1 MTSDFARLAY
11 GSFARLGP
19 GRRIAGY
26 LIEEQIGAGG
36 MAVVFRARDEV
47 LGRLVAVKVI
57 APSMSDDE
65 GFRVRFLRESRA
77 AAAIRSLHII
87 PVYGAGEAEGLLYI
101 ATQFVAGGDLAGL
114 VRRSGGRLAPRQVAS
129 FVSQVAS
136 ALDAAH
142 AAGLV
147 HRDVKPGNILVDTVP
162 ERPEHAFL
170 ADFGLSKGTAAQ
182 SSVAS
187 LTATG
192 QFVGTPDYCAPE
204 QVMGLRVD
212 GRADQYA
219 LGCVAFTLLTGS
231 PPFRRQETMATLFA
245 QLHEPV
251 PAVSGL
257 RPELPAGVDRV
268 IERVMAKAPAARYGT
283 CGEFAA
289 ALQHAL
295 TPARTG
301 QHHTTQNNAP
311 ALPSTRL
318 PPGQYAPA
326 SSEVSL
332 TSAPTDLLRPT
343 QSSRRGPVPPA
354 LTTDGTTPIRE
365 PARHASTVG
374 NGGADRN
381 GAGRHGAGRNAGR
394 RHAAGSPVRVTAR
407 GRRNTS
413 RIWAVASPTVVL
425 AAGALTVLLLHHPP
439 PTTPSAHPQ
448 VSQTIPRTSSAAA
461 STPGKGDA
469 IPSRELTGG
478 GYGFN
483 SPDGIASD
491 GTRVWVVNSN
501 ANSVTEINAS
511 NGRLIRVLKGASYGF
526 YVPYAI
532 ASDGTR
538 VWVVNSN
545 ANSVTEINAADGT
558 PMRSTRTD
566 TTGRFAFPNA
576 IALGGTYVWVI
587 NEDVN
592 SIAEINASNG
602 SLIRTLTGASYG
614 FNSPQGI
621 AADGTHVWVTNG
633 YGDSVTEIN
642 AADGSLIRTLTS
654 ASYGLIGAGAIADD
668 GTHVWVVNNG
678 TDSVTEINASDGSL
692 IRVLKGAS
700 YGFNKPG
707 AIAFGG
713 TYIWVVNNDDT
724 VTEINAADGAPIR
737 TLNGTSYGY
746 KDQLHIAADPTH
758 VWIANERAN
767 SVTQLT
773 PGTS

>member
-301 QHHTTQNNAP
+301 QHHATQDDA
-311 ALPSTRL
+311 
-318 PPGQYAPA
+318 
-326 SSEVSL
+326 
-332 TSAPTDLLRPT
+332 
-343 QSSRRGPVPPA
+343 
-354 LTTDGTTPIRE
+354 

-374 NGGADRN
+374 NGGPGRN
-381 GAGRHGAGRNAGR
+381 GAGRNGAGNAGR
-394 RHAAGSPVRVTAR
+394 GHAAGRAIRATTRSVRTAP
-407 GRRNTS
+407 
-413 RIWAVASPTVVL
+413 RIWASASATVVL
-425 AAGALTVLLLHHPP
+425 VAGALTVLLLRHPP
-439 PTTPSAHPQ
+439 SANSRLLPEFSPS
-448 VSQTIPRTSSAAA
+448 IPRTASAAA
-461 STPGKGDA
+461 STRGKADV
-469 IPSRELTGG
+469 ITSRVLTGG
-478 GYGFN
+478 GYHFHL
-483 SPDGIASD
+483 PDGIASD
-491 GTRVWVVNSN
+491 GT
-501 ANSVTEINAS
+501 
-511 NGRLIRVLKGASYGF
+511 
-526 YVPYAI
+526 
-532 ASDGTR
+532 
-538 VWVVNSN
+538 
-545 ANSVTEINAADGT
+545 
-558 PMRSTRTD
+558 
-566 TTGRFAFPNA
+566 
-576 IALGGTYVWVI
+576 YVWVA
-587 NEDVN
+587 NTHGDAVTQ
-592 SIAEINASNG
+592 INASNG
-602 SLIRTLTGASYG
+602 SLVRRLTGASYG
-614 FNSPQGI
+614 FSGLTAI
-621 AADGTHVWVTNG
+621 AADGKHVWAVNG
-633 YGDSVTEIN
+633 DGDSVTEIN
-642 AADGSLIRTLTS
+642 AEDGSPIRRIPTVTSGQNAYPDAIASDGTHAWVANMNVSSVAEINASDGSLIRVLTS
-654 ASYGLIGAGAIADD
+654 GSYGFNSPRGIASD
-668 GTHVWVVNNG
+668 GTHVWVANTNG
-678 TDSVTEINASDGSL
+678 DSVTEINASDGSL

-700 YGFNKPG
+700 YGFNGPEGIAVDGTHLWVGNQGGATVTEINASDGSLIRVLKGASYGFNGPY
-707 AIAFGG
+707 AIASDG
-713 TYIWVVNNDDT
+713 THVWVANGAS
-724 VTEINAADGAPIR
+724 VTEINAADGTLVR
-737 TLNGTSYGY
+737 TLTRPSYVFTSPWG
-746 KDQLHIAADPTH
+746 IAADGTH
-758 VWIANERAN
+758 VWIVNLGG
-767 SVTQLT
+767 SVTELT
-773 PGTS
+773 LGTS